1 VSGTASAV
9 RAVRPPGRRHLV
21 AVVGLILVVFAG
33 TVVMREP
40 WRGHFAKGD
49 QWATAQTLRYAR
61 TWYRDGA
68 QHLKFRLVQSPPTA
82 EYPAP
87 WKQVYKFALPGY
99 TLLVHGI
106 LSPQELEPTVERLM
120 RINLGIHLILAL
132 LLSAVAWAM
141 ARATWPDRPTWWA
154 LVAAHC
160 GVFVLLFPVI
170 LYWGQNLC
178 LNEFLAVPL
187 FTFVVAARW
196 LRAFVASRWSRLAL
210 DLGVASCI
218 VVGTF
223 TDFLFWVLVPYLLI
237 VHRRRQRAG
246 LPDTTDRPRFTV
258 ALPFAVAM
266 VLLLGLVVFQGTAF
280 YMLDRGGAW
289 SSVGD
294 GPLVF
299 IFGRPVGLILFLFGG
314 HFAQAFHFLGLLAL
328 GLAAWRLWPRRQWP
342 VEGLPAEA
350 RGILVDL
357 LMPCLIFTF
366 LLVAHSLAHT
376 FDAMKYV
383 PFVALSWTFL
393 TPLVISG
400 SRRRWAYGL
409 VYATIAVLVIWPRT
423 SAYREFFPPP
433 ELGWEEEASF
443 LRERT
448 LPTDAVYSPTT
459 EIEMLP
465 PQRIALA
472 ERQVR
477 HVYGPLDVS
486 MGPTEFPP
494 RQLPFVWNPLVKADT
509 TVALYGP
516 PALEGAFGAKGNPV
530 ATEGDRSLVRFP
542 ATQVWTLLGGRP
554 DAAVRRQL
562 LDVLS
567 GGLRPTD
574 LRVRPA
580 MRPVVPLRTPVAMHI
595 LQAHEKQLRYE
606 RLYWVDDR
614 HFHWKSADP
623 VTRAKD
629 YEIIVLG
636 DDRYQGMW
644 SGVWMRMPGDDQ
656 PALEW
661 ARLVTGMFER
671 AAADSAGATEFSWRG
686 YDVILMPV
694 ETVPKMLRA
703 EAPKVASWEA
713 YLLYKDATPVAAALG
728 PARGTAGSESANWV
742 CVLFDELAVD
752 IAVPGYVTEQW
763 KIRRHDEDTKA
774 SESANG

>member
-1 VSGTASAV
+1 V
-9 RAVRPPGRRHLV
+9 RAARRAGRRQLA
-21 AVVGLILVVFAG
+21 AVLLLILVVFPA
-33 TVVMREP
+33 TVVMRQP
-40 WRGHFAKGD
+40 WRGHLAKGD

-68 QHLKFRLVQSPPTA
+68 RHLKLRLVQSPPTA

-106 LSPQELEPTVERLM
+106 LSPQGLEPTVERLM

-132 LLSAVAWAM
+132 LLTVVAWAM
-141 ARATWPDRPTWWA
+141 ARVTWPDRPTWAA

-160 GVFVLLFPVI
+160 GLFVLLFPVM

-187 FTFVVAARW
+187 FTFIVAARW
-196 LRAFVASRWSRLAL
+196 LRGFVASRWARLAL

-223 TDFLFWVLVPYLLI
+223 TDFLFWVLAPYLLI
-237 VHRRRQRAG
+237 VHRRRKRAG
-246 LPDTTDRPRFTV
+246 LPDTTDRPGFTV
-258 ALPFAVAM
+258 ALPFALAM
-266 VLLLGLVVFQGTAF
+266 VLLLTLIVFQGTAF

-289 SSVGD
+289 SSLGD
-294 GPLVF
+294 GPLLF
-299 IFGRPVGLILFLFGG
+299 ILGRPVGLIVYLVGG
-314 HFAQAFHFLGLLAL
+314 HFADAFHFLGLLAL
-328 GLAAWRLWPRRQWP
+328 GLAAWRLWPRRRWP
-342 VEGLPAEA
+342 VEGLPPEA

-366 LLVAHSLAHT
+366 ALVAHSLFHT

-400 SRRRWAYGL
+400 SRRRW
-409 VYATIAVLVIWPRT
+409 VYASVYVTIAVVVIWPQA

-433 ELGWEEEASF
+433 ELGWEQEARF

-459 EIEMLP
+459 EIEILP

-486 MGPTEFPP
+486 MGPTESPP
-494 RQLPFVWNPLVKADT
+494 RKLPFVRNPLVTADT

-516 PALEGAFGAKGNPV
+516 PALYGAFGATAAAV
-530 ATEGDRSLVRFP
+530 ITEGDESLVRFP

-562 LDVLS
+562 LEVLS

-574 LRVRPA
+574 VRVRPPGLA
-580 MRPVVPLRTPVAMHI
+580 VAPLRTPVAMHI
-595 LQAHEKQLRYE
+595 VQALGTKLRYE
-606 RLYWVDDR
+606 RLYWADDR
-614 HFHWKSADP
+614 HFHWKSSDP

-644 SGVWMRMPGDDQ
+644 SGVWMRWPGSDE

-661 ARLVTGMFER
+661 ARLITGLFER
-671 AAADSAGATEFSWRG
+671 AAAGAAGANEFTWRG

-694 ETVPKMLRA
+694 ETVPKMLRT
-703 EAPKVASWEA
+703 EAPEVASWEA
-713 YLLYKDATPVAAALG
+713 YLLYKDAKPVAAALG
-728 PARGTAGSESANWV
+728 PARGAAGSDSANWV
-742 CVLFDELAVD
+742 CVLFDQLAVD
-752 IAVPGYVTEQW
+752 VAVPGYVTEDW
-763 KIRRHDEDTKA
+763 KIRRHDEKA
-774 SESANG
+774 DASGSANG